1 MAIFQQW
8 LFSLSF
14 FHKCYMCYL
23 VITFSHLSYWSL
35 QFLQKS
41 IYYFSYWSFFFFA
54 WPFWF
59 SGWSC
64 IGLRFCY
71 ALANAGLHSALWDIK
86 SFMHCFWT
94 MLFTILT
101 KIFTHPG
108 KSLNSGAQIIHI
120 YPASRCR
127 LLLPTFVKLLVT
139 FRSLIICY
147 LCNKCCGLA
156 DARRTALARVYRF
169 RETHC
174 FAQNANW
181 SFEQLC
187 IQLGQFGY
195 FCSKICYYSFFCRL
209 WAFQKLFRKRDD
221 YCSCINIEETFVIQL
236 QLMKV

>member
-1 MAIFQQW
+1 M
-8 LFSLSF
+8 LHVLSC
-14 FHKCYMCYL
+14 HNILPPELLISAVPPKKYL
-23 VITFSHLSYWSL
+23 LLLLLI
-35 QFLQKS
+35 
-41 IYYFSYWSFFFFA
+41 FFFFA

-169 RETHC
+169 RETLLCTKCKLELWTVVHSVRTVWI
-174 FAQNANW
+174 FLFQNM
-181 SFEQLC
+181 L
-187 IQLGQFGY
+187 LQF
-195 FCSKICYYSFFCRL
+195 FLSPLSL
-209 WAFQKLFRKRDD
+209 SEA
-221 YCSCINIEETFVIQL
+221 V
-236 QLMKV
+236 